1 MESAFEL
8 EDISL
13 NEISTKPQY
22 IRSFGKYDG
31 IFARCYNPTV
41 GKLNQNVSIGYYILL
56 FHMCR
61 LEL

>member
-41 GKLNQNVSIGYYILL
+41 GKFNQNI
-56 FHMCR
+56 R
-61 LEL
+61 LCINIF

>member
-13 NEISTKPQY
+13 NEVSTKPQY

-41 GKLNQNVSIGYYILL
+41 GKICIDRKLFFLNIEDV
-56 FHMCR
+56 
-61 LEL
+61 

>member
-1 MESAFEL
+1 MLMESAFEL

-41 GKLNQNVSIGYYILL
+41 GKFNQN
-56 FHMCR
+56 MR
-61 LEL
+61 LCINIF